1 MSIVQ
6 MKPNKVTRG
15 LWVKFKPNKPE
26 RAKNNGWVVILGQ
39 CASQVVSVF
48 NLEW

>member
-6 MKPNKVTRG
+6 MKPNKVTMG
-15 LWVKFKPNKPE
+15 LWVKFKPNKPK
-26 RAKNNGWVVILGQ
+26 RATSDGWGVILGQ